1 MAKSARTAI
10 IQAIDE
16 EIAAELEKVK
26 TAAEAKARQM
36 GDYEKVRLQE
46 ETNRKLSHSVVETGA
61 ELAARRSEI
70 AQEVFDA
77 CEERLAAF
85 TAKPEYADYLKK
97 SADALLALAS
107 RGQGRVLC
115 TSAGRG
121 GCQVGCSRR
130 AAK

>member
-1 MAKSARTAI
+1 MSSFGRCPWRSDGAPRVTLP
-10 IQAIDE
+10 

-97 SADALLALAS
+97 E
-107 RGQGRVLC
+107 R
-115 TSAGRG
+115 
-121 GCQVGCSRR
+121 
-130 AAK
+130 